1 MDRIVSLYW
10 DNVDYRIVEAQR
22 RVFAHFG
29 LAIDQRERTGLR
41 HGDFLDSY
49 MAEIAEDDVAL
60 LVDID
65 CFPLNRAIVNR
76 AFAAARDGHIF
87 GCAQATSHI
96 DPERLYVAPMFMA
109 ISRRTW
115 DRLGRPS
122 FCPDAGNDVAQA
134 LHDRAVAAGVEVEML
149 YPEACVAPKWRLG
162 DVAIYGIG
170 TFYRGGVFH
179 LFESRRKL
187 YRFIL
192 LEVAEATIAGRRS
205 DLLGLIDRALPVRL
219 FDRWVNH
226 FRGWRHRWGLSQV
239 LRRLC
244 RATPPAAPG
253 ARQRAGNEAQ

>member
-10 DNVDYRIVEAQR
+10 DNVDRRIVEAQR

-41 HGDFLDSY
+41 HCDFLDSY
-49 MAEIAEDDVAL
+49 MAEVAEDDVAL

-65 CFPLNRAIVNR
+65 CFPLNRAIVDR
-76 AFAAARDGHIF
+76 AFAAARAGRIF
-87 GCAQATSHI
+87 GCAQSRNNI

-162 DVAIYGIG
+162 DFAVFGIG
-170 TFYRGGVFH
+170 TFYVGGVFH
-179 LFESRRKL
+179 LFQSRRKA
-187 YRFIL
+187 YEFIL
-192 LEVAEATIAGRRS
+192 LEVAEATIAGRPI
-205 DLLGLIDRALPVRL
+205 DVLGLIDRALPLRL
-219 FDRWVNH
+219 RDHWVSQ
-226 FRGWRHRWGLSQV
+226 FRDWRKAMGLSRV
-239 LRRLC
+239 LRRL
-244 RATPPAAPG
+244 RRGTPPAPAG
-253 ARQRAGNEAQ
+253 ARQRAKTEAQ